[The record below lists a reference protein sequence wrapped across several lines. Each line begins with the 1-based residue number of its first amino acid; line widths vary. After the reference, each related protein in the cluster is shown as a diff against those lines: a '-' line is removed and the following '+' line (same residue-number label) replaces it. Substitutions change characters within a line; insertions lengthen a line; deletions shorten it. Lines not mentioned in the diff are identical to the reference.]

1 MKMNPRQYTEKLNLS
16 EQLGHVVSLSGKLY
30 VTVAGLRV
38 LAQRADV
45 QTIECAPVWDWCKP
59 EEGVFYIQ
67 CSVTMPGDRIFV
79 EYGSSVGSQAG
90 KRGGNHALLGHACT
104 RATGRA
110 LRLALEVELPLF
122 EESGHDQKD
131 QQQRPVT
138 NQSQPKQP
146 KLDKR
151 EWAKIA
157 IFRAQSRQ
165 ALSDAWT
172 QIEKDFPNDK
182 DLQAKKYAR
191 EQWLDMRDDIASA
204 DSIGRLDALGKT
216 ISANRSKYGGINELQ
231 QLREIYKARRLEVAK
246 SPAKITDQ
254 QRKKLFA
261 MLKEKGI
268 SHEEHKK
275 AIDACFGASSHNDLQ
290 SADVAKMIDALGR
303 EPHDAERAEADK
315 MRGMA
320 YLNVGCS
327 YWSAL
332 LWTLDRQ
339 A

>member
-59 EEGVFYIQ
+59 DEGVFYVQ
-67 CSVTMPGDRIFV
+67 CSVTMPGDRLFV
-79 EYGSSVGSQAG
+79 EYGSSHGSPVG
-90 KRGGNHALLGHACT
+90 KRGGNHAMLGHACT

-110 LRLALEVELPLF
+110 LRLALDIELPLF
-122 EESGHDQKD
+122 EESGAAQL
-131 QQQRPVT
+131 VG
-138 NQSQPKQP
+138 NQPKQQNQP
-146 KLDKR
+146 GLQKR
-151 EWAKIA
+151 TKAEIA
-157 IFRAQSRQ
+157 ISRAQNRK
-165 ALSDAWT
+165 ALSEVWAE
-172 QIEKDFPNDK
+172 IEKDFPNDE
-182 DLQAKKYAR
+182 DLQAKKYCR

-204 DSIGRLDALGKT
+204 DSIGRLDTLGRA
-216 ISANRSKYGGINELQ
+216 ISANRAKYGGINELQ
-231 QLREIYKARRLEVAK
+231 KLREIYKARRAEVAK

-275 AIDACFGASSHNDLQ
+275 VIDACFGVSSHNDLQ
-290 SADVAKMIDALGR
+290 SADVAKMIDALERGAN
-303 EPHDAERAEADK
+303 DAEVKEAEK
-315 MRGMA
+315 MCGMA

>member
-1 MKMNPRQYTEKLNLS
+1 MKMNPQQYTEKLNLS
-16 EQLGHVVSLSGKLY
+16 EQLGHVQSLSGKLY

-59 EEGVFYIQ
+59 DEGVFYVQ
-67 CSVTMPGDRIFV
+67 CSVTMPGDRLFV
-79 EYGSSVGSQAG
+79 EYGSSHGSPVG
-90 KRGGNHALLGHACT
+90 KRGGNHAMLGHACT

-122 EESGHDQKD
+122 EESGHDQ
-131 QQQRPVT
+131 QRPVT

-146 KLDKR
+146 KQPKLDKR
-151 EWAKIA
+151 EKAKIA
-157 IFRAQSRQ
+157 ISRAQNRK
-165 ALSDAWT
+165 ALSEVWE
-172 QIEKDFPNDK
+172 QITKDFPNDK
-182 DLQAKKYAR
+182 DLQGKKYCR

-204 DSIGRLDALGKT
+204 DSIGRLDTLGKT
-216 ISANRSKYGGINELQ
+216 ISGNRAKYGGINELQ
-231 QLREIYKARRLEVAK
+231 ALREIYKARRAEVAK

-275 AIDACFGASSHNDLQ
+275 VIDACFGVSSHNDLQ

-303 EPHDAERAEADK
+303 EPNDAEKAESHK
-315 MRGMA
+315 MRDMK
-320 YLNVGCS
+320 YLAVGCS

-332 LWTLDRQ
+332 LWTLERQ